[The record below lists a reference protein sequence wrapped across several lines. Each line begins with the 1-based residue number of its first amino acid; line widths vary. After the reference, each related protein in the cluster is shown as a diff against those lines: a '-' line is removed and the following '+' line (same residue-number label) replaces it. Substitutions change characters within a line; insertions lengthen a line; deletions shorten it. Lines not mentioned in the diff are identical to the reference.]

1 MGAKSDNTKPGSHF
15 EDYPVGAVFAGG
27 PIVVTEQEIL
37 DFARRHDPQPMH
49 VDKEAAKRGPYG
61 EIGRASCRERVFRRV

>member
-1 MGAKSDNTKPGSHF
+1 MGAKSGNTKPGSHF

-49 VDKEAAKRGPYG
+49 VDRKPPNAAPM
-61 EIGRASCRERVFRRV
+61 AD